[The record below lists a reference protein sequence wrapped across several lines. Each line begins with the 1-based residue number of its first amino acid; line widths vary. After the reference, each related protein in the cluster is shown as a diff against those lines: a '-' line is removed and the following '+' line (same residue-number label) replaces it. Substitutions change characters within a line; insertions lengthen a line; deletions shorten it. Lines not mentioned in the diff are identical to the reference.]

1 MRNMIRAD
9 AIMSG
14 IESKLSRLLL
24 QAHSPYDDARRFA
37 FAFVMSTEKKRIS
50 LDNKIKLL

>member
-1 MRNMIRAD
+1 MIRAD

-24 QAHSPYDDARRFA
+24 QAHSPYDDVRRFA
-37 FAFVMSTEKKRIS
+37 FAFVMSTEKKT
-50 LDNKIKLL
+50 N